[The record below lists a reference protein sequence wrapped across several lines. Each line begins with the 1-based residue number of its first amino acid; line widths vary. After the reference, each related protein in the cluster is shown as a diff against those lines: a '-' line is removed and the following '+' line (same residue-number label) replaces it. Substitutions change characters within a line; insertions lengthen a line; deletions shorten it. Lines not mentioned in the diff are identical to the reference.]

1 MPRATAGLPFPVWR
15 GLGLGEGGARRRGG
29 SGFLLPKCWSPW
41 QGPAVLQ
48 VPRPFLSK
56 VTNLRSKVS
65 RLAISTLGDLFR
77 ALKKNMDQEAEEITR
92 CLLQKMANTSGFIQ
106 RAANRSLG
114 AMVEHVTPA
123 RSLAA
128 LTSVGI

>member
-1 MPRATAGLPFPVWR
+1 M
-15 GLGLGEGGARRRGG
+15 
-29 SGFLLPKCWSPW
+29 CWSPW
-41 QGPAVLQ
+41 KGPAVLQ
-48 VPRPFLSK
+48 VPRLSLSK

-65 RLAISTLGDLFR
+65 RLAIGTVGDLFR

-92 CLLQKMANTSGFIQ
+92 CLLQKRANTRGFIQ

-123 RSLAA
+123 RSLVA

>member
-1 MPRATAGLPFPVWR
+1 MRVGPQEGWCRVPPSYVLEPLAGP
-15 GLGLGEGGARRRGG
+15 
-29 SGFLLPKCWSPW
+29 SSPA
-41 QGPAVLQ
+41 GPC
-48 VPRPFLSK
+48 PSLSK

-65 RLAISTLGDLFR
+65 RLAIGTLGDLFR

-123 RSLAA
+123 RSLVA

>member
-1 MPRATAGLPFPVWR
+1 MEA
-15 GLGLGEGGARRRGG
+15 
-29 SGFLLPKCWSPW
+29 
-41 QGPAVLQ
+41 Q
-48 VPRPFLSK
+48 VGVQCPFLEPPTGPRSVVFLPSLPE

-65 RLAISTLGDLFR
+65 RLAIRVLGDLFW
-77 ALKKNMDQEAEEITR
+77 ALKKNMDQEAEEIAR
-92 CLLQKMANTSGFIQ
+92 CLLQKMGNTSEFIQ

-128 LTSVGI
+128 LTSTGI